1 LFGADLFEDCFG
13 ELSFGLEQE
22 LAGIYDVRLREQTM
36 KIIEIEREEVCITYD
51 LFFFCPG
58 FSTQITRLHNL
69 HNIHLPLKQS
79 TLTHATTHSHSL
91 SHYRIWQLSCL
102 VNWRC
107 ISRITIRSTRSSGTR
122 WLKISRRSFKYP
134 AGLLFSPPWDT
145 YTGRRPSNSQ
155 AGSSASE
162 ALLKEPKRWEL
173 FYILYVPLSFLFS
186 RSFPFHFFFR
196 S

>member
-1 LFGADLFEDCFG
+1 MHDPLIL
-13 ELSFGLEQE
+13 
-22 LAGIYDVRLREQTM
+22 
-36 KIIEIEREEVCITYD
+36 
-51 LFFFCPG
+51 G
-58 FSTQITRLHNL
+58 FYQGFPNTNHIFTTKHNL
-69 HNIHLPLKQS
+69 HAPHHTQS
-79 TLTHATTHSHSL
+79 VTQPLTHLFSY
-91 SHYRIWQLSCL
+91 YRIWQLSCL